1 MWNPFLKKPLSADKL
16 PVADKWQVAKGQR
29 AGKPMILRTHEGYRD
44 FRGVSGFEHQIGI
57 AVPLRDA
64 DQHGLP
70 RADEIKELD
79 AIENAICN
87 LLEPQNESLFVA
99 AITCDGLREFVL
111 YTRNPDAVRRKFKAL
126 ENRMVTHKVFLKLQ
140 PDKDWHVYSELH

>member
-16 PVADKWQVAKGQR
+16 PVADSWQVAKGQR

-44 FRGVSGFEHQIGI
+44 FRGVSGFEHQVSI
-57 AVPLRDA
+57 AVPLHDVDA
-64 DQHGLP
+64 NRFPGV
-70 RADEIKELD
+70 DESQVLD

-87 LLEPQNESLFVA
+87 LFEPENESLFVA
-99 AITCDGLREFVL
+99 TVTCDGIREFLL

-126 ENRMVTHKVFLKLQ
+126 ESRTLTHKVFLKIQL
-140 PDKDWHVYSELH
+140 DKDWHEYSQLH